1 MSESFSGKVT
11 FANSLAA
18 PSVLVRVFEHNQPG
32 QPDTDLTIT
41 PTVSDSGGH
50 FTVTF
55 NSPSQSVLS
64 AAHLGG
70 ILGSLFNNSPAKDD
84 HTLPYLQF
92 SYNLNLQDCTF
103 TSPLAAFQTVF
114 ALPEVLSLKMV
125 PSVIG
130 FRFVNN
136 FTGVPLPFSIPLL
149 PGVSNIPP
157 NYGLCGGMSSAAYDF
172 FLAGRSI
179 PPSTDVPRTG
189 SNLQRYLFK
198 RSIDTFGPMGS
209 TLVQVAQW
217 TALPDTGSNGVQK
230 QSYDEFQGIKKS
242 LDSSQAVVMALI
254 YKSAS
259 TPAELLQTIWGNH
272 QVLAVGYK
280 GNFDGSTDIQIYDP
294 NFPSRDDV
302 FIHLV
307 PVVVDGGLPGLTCT
321 QIVGGQPFTSV
332 RGILAMTYNLVEPPD
347 GL

>member
-11 FANSLAA
+11 FANGIAA
-18 PSVLVRVFEHNQPG
+18 PSVLVRVFEHNLPG
-32 QPDTDLTIT
+32 QPDTDLTIN
-41 PTVSDSGGH
+41 PAVSDTGGH

-55 NSPSQSVLS
+55 NSPNQSILS

-70 ILGSLFNNSPAKDD
+70 ILGSLFNTNPAADD
-84 HTLPYLQF
+84 QSVPYLQF
-92 SYNLNLQDCTF
+92 SYNFNLQDCTS
-103 TSPLAAFQTVF
+103 TSPLAAYQTVF
-114 ALPEVLSLKMV
+114 ALPEVLRLKMV

-130 FRFVNN
+130 FKFINN

-149 PGVSNIPP
+149 PGVSSIPS

-179 PPSTDVPRTG
+179 PANTDVPRNGT
-189 SNLQRYLFK
+189 NLQRYLLR
-198 RSIDTFGPMGS
+198 RSIDSFGPMGNA
-209 TLVQVAQW
+209 LVKVAQW
-217 TALPDTGSNGVQK
+217 TALPDRGPNGVQK

-242 LDSSQAVVMALI
+242 LDGNQAAVMALI

-272 QVLAVGYK
+272 QVLAVGYH

-294 NFPSRDDV
+294 NFPLRDDV
-302 FIHLV
+302 FIHLT
-307 PVVVDGGLPGLTCT
+307 PVAVDGGLHGVSCT
-321 QIVGGQPFTSV
+321 QMVGGQLYTNV
-332 RGILAMTYNLVEPPD
+332 RGILAMSYNPVEPPY